1 MAAKARRTLGVH
13 SLHSL
18 GVFPSPL
25 WGGVRGGGRAILSQV
40 APPRFTRTTPLPTPP
55 PQGGREQTEFAA
67 LICSNIAYASQ
78 AGALSDNSHPMPL
91 PLSGLLVVSLEQALA
106 APMCTCRLA
115 DAGARVI
122 KVERPEGDF
131 ARYYDKLAVPKRPS
145 PQPSPRKRGE
155 GAHRASGE
163 TQEDDERTPG
173 ESGEGE
179 SAYFVWLNRG
189 KESLVLDLARENDK
203 ALLAAI
209 IAKAD
214 VFVQNLKPGAIA
226 KLGFPPEKL
235 RRAHPR
241 LVICSI
247 SGYGEAGPYA
257 RRKAYDMLVQAESG
271 LASITGGPEAPARV
285 GVSICDIAAGMNAY
299 EAILEALFFRA
310 RSGEGAAISISMF
323 DAMADWMAVPL
334 IQYEG
339 GAPPKRMGLAHT
351 SIAPYGAFPT
361 KDGADI
367 LISIQSDREW
377 RVLAEKVLGDGALA
391 ADPAFATN
399 VERVKRRAETDAR
412 VAKVFGAME
421 AAALTQKLAEND
433 IAFARVNTTGDL
445 ATHPQLRRIQVATPS
460 GPVSYPAPPARSDAA
475 QRRYRAVPTLGAH
488 TAKIWAEFM
497 PDAKRS

>member
-1 MAAKARRTLGVH
+1 
-13 SLHSL
+13 
-18 GVFPSPL
+18 
-25 WGGVRGGGRAILSQV
+25 
-40 APPRFTRTTPLPTPP
+40 
-55 PQGGREQTEFAA
+55 
-67 LICSNIAYASQ
+67 
-78 AGALSDNSHPMPL
+78 MPL
-91 PLSGLLVVSLEQALA
+91 PLSGLLVVSLEQAVA

-131 ARYYDKLAVPKRPS
+131 ARYYDKLAVPRPAKSPS
-145 PQPSPRKRGE
+145 PQPSPRTRGE
-155 GAHRASGE
+155 GADRASG
-163 TQEDDERTPG
+163 DEGR
-173 ESGEGE
+173 GE

-209 IAKAD
+209 LAKAD
-214 VFVQNLKPGAIA
+214 VFVQNLKPGAVG
-226 KLGFPPEKL
+226 KLGFPLDKL

-257 RRKAYDMLVQAESG
+257 QRKAYDMLVQAESG

-285 GVSICDIAAGMNAY
+285 GVSVCDIAAGMNAY
-299 EAILEALFFRA
+299 EAILEALLLRA
-310 RSGEGAAISISMF
+310 RSGDGAAISISMF

-351 SIAPYGAFPT
+351 SIAPYGAFKT

-377 RVLAEKVLGDGALA
+377 RVLAEKVLGDAALA

-412 VAKVFGAME
+412 VAAVFGAMDE
-421 AAALTQKLAEND
+421 AALTQRLADNA
-433 IAFARVNTTGDL
+433 IAFARVNDVADL

-475 QRRYRAVPTLGAH
+475 ERRYRAVPLLGAH
-488 TAKIWAEFM
+488 SAKIWAEFM
-497 PDAKRS
+497 PDAKRP